1 MWRSK
6 DFLRAR
12 KTANRAKKVH
22 IRECFAFSDDP
33 NIRKEIDTALMKIAY
48 NISLQYEKKQ
58 NKENKGRARKE
69 LEERVRRASSEIS
82 RNGRAGEKSSTTKWK
97 AYMMK
102 LESYMMSYKNGN
114 QGLRIGGRQ
123 GEWIYE
129 ERC

>member
-1 MWRSK
+1 MQ
-6 DFLRAR
+6 
-12 KTANRAKKVH
+12 KKCTF
-22 IRECFAFSDDP
+22 RECFAFSDDP

-48 NISLQYEKKQ
+48 NISLQYKI

-102 LESYMMSYKNGN
+102 
-114 QGLRIGGRQ
+114 
-123 GEWIYE
+123 
-129 ERC
+129 